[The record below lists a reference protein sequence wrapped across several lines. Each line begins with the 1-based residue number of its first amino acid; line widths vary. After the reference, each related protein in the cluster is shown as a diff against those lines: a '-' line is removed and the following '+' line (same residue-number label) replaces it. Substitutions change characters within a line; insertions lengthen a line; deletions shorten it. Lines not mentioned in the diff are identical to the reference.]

1 MDRGHCCQGIVERA
15 LRGAKTQSWGLKRPP
30 AGRGC
35 RPKGLT
41 HFPWDDPAVACAT
54 NEIVT
59 VQCQR
64 VAHASTCAHNFLVEM
79 TRRVKARKL
88 ISEHCANEQLRQR
101 ARTVLTAF
109 AARRRRR
116 HYSTWSTSKKRGWD
130 RTPLIQVVMRTSS
143 SGSQTTD
150 RGLTAFAARRRRLSP

>member
-1 MDRGHCCQGIVERA
+1 M
-15 LRGAKTQSWGLKRPP
+15 QSWGLKRPP

-54 NEIVT
+54 NVIVT

-64 VAHASTCAHNFLVEM
+64 MAHALTYAHNFLVEM

-88 ISEHCANEQLRQR
+88 ISEQCANEQL
-101 ARTVLTAF
+101 
-109 AARRRRR
+109 
-116 HYSTWSTSKKRGWD
+116 
-130 RTPLIQVVMRTSS
+130 
-143 SGSQTTD
+143 GSQSSD
-150 RGLTAFAARRRRLSP
+150 RALTAFAARRRRLSP